1 MFAIVQEVA
10 RKKMEYHRD
19 LQKQIEEKKQ
29 EVKALRARDMAE
41 DEEMNKYA
49 CGRSP
54 NWPFSCNS
62 NDTQSR

>member
-1 MFAIVQEVA
+1 
-10 RKKMEYHRD
+10 MEYHRD

-29 EVKALRARDMAE
+29 EVKALRAREKAE
-41 DEEMNKYA
+41 DEQMTKYA
-49 CGRSP
+49 CERSP